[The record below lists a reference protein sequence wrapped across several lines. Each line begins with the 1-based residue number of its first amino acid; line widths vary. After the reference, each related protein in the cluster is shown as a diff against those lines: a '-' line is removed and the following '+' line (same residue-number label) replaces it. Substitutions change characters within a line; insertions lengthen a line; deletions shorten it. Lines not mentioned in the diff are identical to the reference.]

1 MLAIVCPLFLL
12 AQYKLQGKVTEAES
26 NQPLMGATLNLQLVG
41 ATQSNSSGDY
51 QFSKIKSG
59 NYILTVRFVG
69 YKTQELSL
77 VINNNQNININLKR
91 SELLTDEV
99 IVNATR
105 AATNSATRKKQLRTR
120 FTVFVRPNAK
130 CGHFF

>member
-1 MLAIVCPLFLL
+1 MLAFVCPLFLL

-69 YKTQELSL
+69 YKTQELNL
-77 VINNNQNININLKR
+77 VIIKIHEDIKKGLS
-91 SELLTDEV
+91 SESE
-99 IVNATR
+99 
-105 AATNSATRKKQLRTR
+105 S
-120 FTVFVRPNAK
+120 
-130 CGHFF
+130 FF